1 MEHDLRGLGVFWL
14 GDSLRESILPQSR
27 PFSIFQHWEAIAES
41 LDSQLDSQFDQSL
54 NNNLLSLAIR
64 DTTALMVCL
73 ESAFVLTCQPL
84 SESEKNS
91 VPEICQLLDAW
102 GIPCQEL
109 AVGDAIVEME
119 CTFLRKLFIQM
130 GLTHLLWQS
139 PKLIAFYISVPNDF
153 NNAINSTESLLSSRV
168 AALRKPTTHQKR
180 DWNRAKGFWYTL

>member
-1 MEHDLRGLGVFWL
+1 
-14 GDSLRESILPQSR
+14 
-27 PFSIFQHWEAIAES
+27 
-41 LDSQLDSQFDQSL
+41 
-54 NNNLLSLAIR
+54 
-64 DTTALMVCL
+64 MVCL

-139 PKLIAFYISVPNDF
+139 PNSSLFIFQYPTISIMRSIQLNLFYLQGLQP
-153 NNAINSTESLLSSRV
+153 
-168 AALRKPTTHQKR
+168 
-180 DWNRAKGFWYTL
+180 